1 MVKQDSNEILL
12 VKKYV
17 LKKFT
22 EELDYLSATALE
34 AELNGLLSGSFEK
47 SYFYKGQRDCLLNK
61 LKEYENVDELVTPNV
76 VEFARDKINS
86 WTYEIY
92 PEIEN
97 AKENELEMYRL
108 GYQERAKNCM
118 VLLTGLSGFVQD
130 DGPMGGSVKEYI
142 EEIEKA
148 DDFATKQLETLFLDM
163 GITVEELKQLK
174 VPYWKEF
181 TGGYHS
187 LLTELY
193 FIDPNMKPNPLPNFK
208 QELEQLKLE
217 GSNWEQTFL
226 IEDKLDYLIKELNQV
241 VKLKRSN

>member
-1 MVKQDSNEILL
+1 MTKKTSNDILV

-17 LKKFT
+17 LKKYT

-47 SYFYKGQRDCLLNK
+47 SYFYQGQRDCLVNK
-61 LKEYENVDELVTPNV
+61 LKEYENIDELVPPNIT
-76 VEFARDKINS
+76 EFAKEKINN

-92 PEIEN
+92 PEIESD
-97 AKENELEMYRL
+97 KENELEMYRL

-118 VLLTGLSGFVQD
+118 ALLTGLSGFVQD
-130 DGPMGGSVKEYI
+130 DGPMGGSVKQYI

-148 DDFATKQLETLFLDM
+148 DDFATKQVETLFTDM

-181 TGGYHS
+181 TGCYHS

-193 FIDPNMKPNPLPNFK
+193 FIDPNMQPNPLPNLK
-208 QELEQLKLE
+208 KELEQLKLE
-217 GSNWEQTFL
+217 GSNWEQSFL
-226 IEDKLDYLIKELNQV
+226 IEDKFDYLIKELNQ
-241 VKLKRSN
+241 LLQSCT

>member
-1 MVKQDSNEILL
+1 MMKQAGDDILL
-12 VKKYV
+12 VKKFV
-17 LKKFT
+17 LKKYT

-47 SYFYKGQRDCLLNK
+47 SYFYQGQRDCLVNK
-61 LKEYENVDELVTPNV
+61 LKEYENINELVPPNII
-76 VEFARDKINS
+76 EFAREKINN

-92 PEIEN
+92 PEIESD
-97 AKENELEMYRL
+97 KENELEMYRL

-118 VLLTGLSGFVQD
+118 ELLTGLSSFVQD

-148 DDFATKQLETLFLDM
+148 DNFATKQLETLFLDM

-187 LLTELY
+187 LLTELF

-208 QELEQLKLE
+208 KELEQLKLE
-217 GSNWEQTFL
+217 GSNWEQSFL
-226 IEDKLDYLIKELNQV
+226 IEDKFDYLIKELNQ
-241 VKLKRSN
+241 LLQSCT

>member
-1 MVKQDSNEILL
+1 MVKQVRDDILL
-12 VKKYV
+12 VKKFV
-17 LKKFT
+17 LKKYT
-22 EELDYLSATALE
+22 EELDYLSATTLE
-34 AELNGLLSGSFEK
+34 AEFNGLLSGSFEK
-47 SYFYKGQRDCLLNK
+47 SYFYQGQRDCLLNK
-61 LKEYENVDELVTPNV
+61 LKEYDNIDEQVPPSII
-76 VEFARDKINS
+76 EFVREKINN

-92 PEIEN
+92 PEVESD
-97 AKENELEMYRL
+97 KESELEMYRL

-118 VLLTGLSGFVQD
+118 ALLMGLSGFVQD

-148 DDFATKQLETLFLDM
+148 DDFATKQLEILFIDM
-163 GITVEELKQLK
+163 GITAEELKQLK

-208 QELEQLKLE
+208 RELEQLKAE
-217 GSNWEQTFL
+217 GTSWDQTFL
-226 IEDKLDYLIKELNQV
+226 IEDKFDYLIKELNQIIQ
-241 VKLKRSN
+241 SCT